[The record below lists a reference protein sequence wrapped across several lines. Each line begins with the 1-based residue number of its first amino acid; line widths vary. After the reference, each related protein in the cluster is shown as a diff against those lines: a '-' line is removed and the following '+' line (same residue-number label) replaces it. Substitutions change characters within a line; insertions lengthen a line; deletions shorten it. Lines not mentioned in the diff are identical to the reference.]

1 VDRRPW
7 LWDDWAIDAM
17 RKAYHLRSEI
27 FPYIYTSVRQTH
39 ESMVPLTRAMYI
51 DYPSLEKAY
60 NSPQQYLLGDN
71 MIVAPVASVGSGPE
85 RTAKVKVWIP
95 DGEKWYG
102 YYDGKCYEGG
112 HEYEVEADIDEIP
125 VFVRGGAV
133 LPMQPYTRRMGSAQ
147 IETLRCRIYPSYNSE
162 QTVTMLYEDDG
173 VTREYENGAYAK
185 TYMTSQTLDGIMTI
199 KINPTEGT
207 YSGQPQSRS
216 IVVELPGLSENAVIK
231 APRKAKIERKDG
243 ITYISCPGK
252 SIRDEQVI
260 KITNPYCLFTTL

>member
-1 VDRRPW
+1 MKNIT
-7 LWDDWAIDAM
+7 LKI
-17 RKAYHLRSEI
+17 L
-27 FPYIYTSVRQTH
+27 
-39 ESMVPLTRAMYI
+39 
-51 DYPSLEKAY
+51 
-60 NSPQQYLLGDN
+60 
-71 MIVAPVASVGSGPE
+71 
-85 RTAKVKVWIP
+85 

-102 YYDGKCYEGG
+102 YYDGKCYDGG
-112 HEYEVEADIDEIP
+112 QEYEVEADIDEIP

-185 TYMTSQTLDGIMTI
+185 TYMSAQNADGVMTV
-199 KINPTEGT
+199 KISPAEGT

-216 IVVELPGLSENAVIK
+216 VVVELSSLSENASIK

-243 ITYISCPGK
+243 VTYISCPQK
-252 SIRDEQVI
+252 DIHEEYI
-260 KITNPYCLFTTL
+260 LKITNPYM